1 MRVLRRFTCSLNLE
15 KGIER
20 YKDVLEDLTARFKTK
35 ASKFKRG
42 SEK

>member
-1 MRVLRRFTCSLNLE
+1 LNLE

-20 YKDVLEDLTARFKTK
+20 YKDILEDLTAIFKTN